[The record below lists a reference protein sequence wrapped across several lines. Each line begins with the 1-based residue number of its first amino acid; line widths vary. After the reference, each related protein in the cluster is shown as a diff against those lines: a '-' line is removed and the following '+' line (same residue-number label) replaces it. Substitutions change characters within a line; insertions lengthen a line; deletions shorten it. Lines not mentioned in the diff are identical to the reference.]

1 MPEVRVTD
9 SEGRHIVI
17 SPAQADIVS
26 GKLGNIADWIEDGA
40 GD

>member
-1 MPEVRVTD
+1 MTGRGGERGGVRT
-9 SEGRHIVI
+9 
-17 SPAQADIVS
+17 PQADIIS

>member
-1 MPEVRVTD
+1 LRCE
-9 SEGRHIVI
+9 I
-17 SPAQADIVS
+17 SPAQVDIVS